1 METWAGRRI
10 RRIFLVLT
18 ALKFAILLYNLISP
32 SWARVPLSP
41 GEIAVVI
48 LWTIGSAALTLGVP
62 AMVVLGPFRRVPWL
76 IWLVLYEAC
85 IDVWGLLTW
94 PQLYFRTPLS
104 VVDFGLSIALVF
116 YAFAWVRLP
125 KD

>member
-18 ALKFAILLYNLISP
+18 AMKFAILLYSLISP
-32 SWARVPLSP
+32 SWARVQLSP
-41 GEIAVVI
+41 GEIGVVL
-48 LWTIGSAALTLGVP
+48 LWTVGSAVLTLGVP
-62 AMVVLGPFRRVPWL
+62 ALVVLGPFRRVPLL
-76 IWLVLYEAC
+76 IWLVLVEAFF
-85 IDVWGLLTW
+85 DVWGLLTW
-94 PQLYFRTPLS
+94 AQLFFRTPLS

-116 YAFAWVRLP
+116 YAFAWVRRP

>member
-18 ALKFAILLYNLISP
+18 ALKFAILLYSFVSP
-32 SWARVPLSP
+32 SWARVPLTT
-41 GEIAVVI
+41 GEIAAVI
-48 LWTIGSAALTLGVP
+48 LWAVGSAVLTLGVP
-62 AMVVLGPFRRVPWL
+62 ALVVLGPFRRVPWL
-76 IWLVLYEAC
+76 IWLVLYEAF
-85 IDVWGLLTW
+85 IGVWGLLTW

-104 VVDFGLSIALVF
+104 VVDFGLSFALVF

-125 KD
+125 KE